1 MDFYGFTEEQFNRM
15 ISLFK
20 HIGVTGMDQIDD
32 YHEAITILRHPT
44 KFNVKEEVKE
54 DAN

>member
-1 MDFYGFTEEQFNRM
+1 MEYYGFTEEQFSRM
-15 ISLFK
+15 ITLFK

-44 KFNVKEEVKE
+44 KIKIDKEEVKK
-54 DAN
+54 DA